1 MKFNKWTYGLAAVG
15 AVSLVSAARA
25 DETHMSQ
32 LQTAL
37 STTTIS
43 GYVDVGGQ
51 YNIGNEGNGQTP
63 NYGFAHQQNEFS
75 LNAVDITLERPLD
88 ESPWAAGYHAEIMFG
103 PDSPLNGGANVQQIP
118 ASGGNPNTFRNVNGL
133 SQYGT
138 IRQAYISLRTPLGNG
153 IDWKIGVFDTI
164 IGYESTTAG
173 ANPNYTRSY
182 GYTLEPTTYTGVVGS
197 YKVCDVM
204 TIQGGVANGG
214 TGGGFNSRS
223 SVHSQKTY
231 LGAVALTAPDSWG
244 WFKGA
249 TMNLGYI
256 HHVANE
262 VVGNSGTVDNYYA
275 GITMPTPWNVLKV
288 GAAFDWVEIGNG
300 SSASLLNPKDDQ
312 AFSGAIYANFQ
323 ATDKLSFSLRG
334 EYLEDGTGQIY
345 NDGFGGNVSAPSP
358 SGLVKVEALT
368 LTTTYNLW
376 ANVLSRVE
384 LRYDHVEDGNG
395 FGFNSS
401 VGAPNKSDSFLVA
414 FNLIYKF

>member
-1 MKFNKWTYGLAAVG
+1 MKFNKWTYSLAAVG

-51 YNIGNEGNGQTP
+51 YNIGNESNGRQP
-63 NYGFAHQQNEFS
+63 VGLNAGSFNHQQNEFS
-75 LNAVDITLERPLD
+75 VNSVDIILERPMD
-88 ESPWAAGYHAEIMFG
+88 ESPWAAGYRAELQFG
-103 PDSPLNGGANVQQIP
+103 PDNPLNFDAQQ
-118 ASGGNPNTFRNVNGL
+118 SG
-133 SQYGT
+133 S
-138 IRQAYISLRTPLGNG
+138 IRQAYVALRTPLGNG
-153 IDWKIGVFDTI
+153 IDWKVGVWDTI
-164 IGYESTTAG
+164 IGYESTTDG

-182 GYTLEPTTYTGVVGS
+182 GYTMEPTSYTGVVGS
-197 YKVCDVM
+197 YKVCDMV

-214 TGGGFNSRS
+214 TSGGFNSS
-223 SVHSQKTY
+223 NPNNGTGVHSQKTY

-256 HHVANE
+256 HHVANTD
-262 VVGNSGTVDNYYA
+262 VFNGTGTRDNYYA
-275 GITMPTPWNVLKV
+275 GITIPTPWSALKV

-300 SSASLLNPKDDQ
+300 AEGSLLNPKDDQ
-312 AFSGAIYANFQ
+312 AYSGAVYLNLR

-334 EYLEDGTGQIY
+334 EYLSDGTGQIY
-345 NDGFGGNVSAPSP
+345 NASGHPGFNGAFVNDPNL
-358 SGLVKVEALT
+358 SGEVNVEAVT
-368 LTTTYNLW
+368 LTATYNLW

-384 LRYDHVEDGNG
+384 VRYDHVEDGTA
-395 FGFNSS
+395 FGRNAAT
-401 VGAPNKSDSFLVA
+401 VAPNKSDSFLVA
-414 FNLIYKF
+414 FNLIYQF